1 MIVRSRNRRIPRTG
15 DVTRPARRRTIGTM
29 NTVISTTAAR
39 VVPPGAGLVA
49 RTSHPAFPDIE
60 VKFTGDGIGFSMIDY
75 AVPARFA
82 PPPNLHRHTRENAV
96 IYVLEGELHY
106 WFEHDDAVAV
116 PGTAVLLPAG
126 AWFRWANETDRPAR
140 LLALFAPGGFEQYF
154 VDLFA
159 AIEADGADDAAIG
172 RHIGPMRERYGDE
185 AYPH

>member
-1 MIVRSRNRRIPRTG
+1 MT
-15 DVTRPARRRTIGTM
+15 TTI
-29 NTVISTTAAR
+29 TTPTTAR

-49 RTSHPAFPDIE
+49 RTSHPAFPDVE
-60 VKFTGDGIGFSMIDY
+60 VKFAADGVGFSMTEY

-96 IYVLEGELHY
+96 IYVLDGSLHY
-106 WFEHDDAVAV
+106 WFEHDDAVATA
-116 PGTAVLLPAG
+116 GTVVLLPAG

-140 LLALFAPGGFEQYF
+140 LLALFSPGGFEQYF

-159 AIEADGADDAAIG
+159 AVEADGADDAAIA

-185 AYPH
+185 AYPA